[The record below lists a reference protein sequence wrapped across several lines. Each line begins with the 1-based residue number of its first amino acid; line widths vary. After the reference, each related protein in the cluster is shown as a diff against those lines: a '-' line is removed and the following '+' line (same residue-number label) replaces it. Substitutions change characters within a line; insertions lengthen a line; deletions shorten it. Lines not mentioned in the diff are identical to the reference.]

1 MYAANKLL
9 KRETKGKAEK
19 SAQKLSEEIYQTFFV
34 TSEISLILTS
44 AHAYKVNKKIVRH
57 NQVSH
62 EQYFVKNFENCL
74 LQFG

>member
-19 SAQKLSEEIYQTFFV
+19 SAQKLSVEIYQTFFV
-34 TSEISLILTS
+34 TIEISLDLS
-44 AHAYKVNKKIVRH
+44 AIAHKVNKKIVRH

-62 EQYFVKNFENCL
+62 EQYYFVKNFENCL